1 MMTGKSTLSSPSALL
16 RKASRLP
23 EQVFRWK
30 RAETQL
36 KTDILSD
43 VVTQLPL
50 LGRDATAL
58 QKSAPG
64 VVEAADRFGGF
75 SANGAQIEQNSYLLD
90 GADVNDS
97 AIQTEGLV
105 VNPDAIGEL
114 AIVTSTINPE
124 YSRNSGAILN
134 QTLKSGGNTFHGDGF
149 EFYRDTFLNTR
160 DYFALP
166 GQKPPIHQNI
176 YGGTLGGPILRN
188 KLFFFT
194 AYQGTKS
201 GLAVT
206 QNTQVFSPSQRS
218 GDFSADVN
226 KITGV
231 PNSQVP
237 TGSAAG
243 TLNGLSGNPLPFALA
258 GCSAGTPWNACPGL
272 ASASV
277 PSSNWN
283 AVSSVLFQ
291 TYVPAPNVTQQGG
304 NGLTSYFY
312 NFNNSGTL
320 KDDQGIIRIDYHP
333 TSNDTIWASSI
344 FDSTPTFNLL
354 PFGGATLP
362 GFSQV
367 NTSHVKVFDADFSHI
382 FSSRTINE
390 LRAGYYRFNYA
401 AVEPAK
407 IVQPSSVGFNI
418 SPQSSAAGLPV
429 VDILGYF
436 NLGFSFEGPQPRKDT
451 NSTCSGCLYEDTRK
465 SQLEVWRHLR
475 TVWRRQPLLL
485 R

>member
-1 MMTGKSTLSSPSALL
+1 MTEPTC
-16 RKASRLP
+16 
-23 EQVFRWK
+23 
-30 RAETQL
+30 
-36 KTDILSD
+36 
-43 VVTQLPL
+43 
-50 LGRDATAL
+50 
-58 QKSAPG
+58 
-64 VVEAADRFGGF
+64 
-75 SANGAQIEQNSYLLD
+75 
-90 GADVNDS
+90 NDS

-134 QTLKSGGNTFHGDGF
+134 QTLKSGGNAFHGDAF

-176 YGGTLGGPILRN
+176 YGGTLGGPVLRN

-201 GLAVT
+201 GLAAT
-206 QNTQVFSPSQRS
+206 QNTQVFSPSQRN

-237 TGSAAG
+237 TGAAAG
-243 TLNGLSGNPLPFALA
+243 TLNGLSSKPLPFALG
-258 GCSAGTPWNACPGL
+258 GCSAGTRWNECPGTSKRKRSIFEL
-272 ASASV
+272 GFRGFFSF
-277 PSSNWN
+277 N
-283 AVSSVLFQ
+283 A
-291 TYVPAPNVTQQGG
+291 YVPAPNVTQQSG

-344 FDSTPTFNLL
+344 FESTPTFNLL

-367 NTSHVKVFDADFSHI
+367 NASHI
-382 FSSRTINE
+382 KV
-390 LRAGYYRFNYA
+390 L
-401 AVEPAK
+401 
-407 IVQPSSVGFNI
+407 
-418 SPQSSAAGLPV
+418 
-429 VDILGYF
+429 
-436 NLGFSFEGPQPRKDT
+436 
-451 NSTCSGCLYEDTRK
+451 
-465 SQLEVWRHLR
+465 
-475 TVWRRQPLLL
+475 
-485 R
+485 